1 MFDDIIRLCLLASGC
16 RLDGFNGRRGGN
28 LRFRFGDGAFCRA
41 FLFRRLFLLGGFRL
55 ADFLRHSPE
64 VEQGELHARL
74 IIRFAGLYLRLF
86 LYRLRFFGS
95 GFFRPC
101 RNCRFRL
108 HGRLFR
114 LGFNGNRFSL
124 HRLPDCARIQAHGKP
139 HVAVLVKHTAQVLR
153 DACCLALVRIDHS
166 GLAVRVGVEFCGRMH
181 DTFGMAD
188 KIGVVRQV
196 CLRVR
201 LYHGH
206 QPFVLRQFR
215 LAQVLLQY
223 DKVAA
228 HLCPRIVRKQVV
240 GQADCR
246 YQIRLTEQLVAHGGF
261 GAVQYPLRG
270 DERHDAAVAHCVQPF
285 QEKIVVDGFL
295 GRTPA
300 ERFAPLKP
308 GVEHGY
314 VTERDVGHRQVEI
327 VVERLFDFL
336 KTVYAHL
343 FVGVELPQDRAREEV
358 FLKRH
363 HVRIGTVPQH
373 GVHEHADT
381 RRRLK
386 HTGRTDTV
394 IRQHIGYGVGYLF
407 RGVEG
412 CQHGRFQRV
421 HIPLVLRIV
430 LAVPAYQPV
439 QFRSRGKQFEV
450 GFRPVDGV
458 RQFPCRVQDTF
469 QPAETAILLKY
480 RTFFGGRRSPFPVK
494 GECRPYRLDVVP
506 QPLFAVKRHTRRY
519 KGRRLPSAPCRAGR
533 NRATGR
539 SCRPKG
545 HRRRIRFRQAEAV
558 SG

>member
-1 MFDDIIRLCLLASGC
+1 
-16 RLDGFNGRRGGN
+16 
-28 LRFRFGDGAFCRA
+28 
-41 FLFRRLFLLGGFRL
+41 
-55 ADFLRHSPE
+55 
-64 VEQGELHARL
+64 
-74 IIRFAGLYLRLF
+74 
-86 LYRLRFFGS
+86 
-95 GFFRPC
+95 
-101 RNCRFRL
+101 
-108 HGRLFR
+108 
-114 LGFNGNRFSL
+114 
-124 HRLPDCARIQAHGKP
+124 
-139 HVAVLVKHTAQVLR
+139 
-153 DACCLALVRIDHS
+153 
-166 GLAVRVGVEFCGRMH
+166 
-181 DTFGMAD
+181 MAD
-188 KIGVVRQV
+188 EIGVVRQV

-240 GQADCR
+240 GQAYRR
-246 YQIRLTEQLVAHGGF
+246 YQIRLTEQLVAHGGL

-295 GRTPA
+295 RRTPA

-314 VTERDVGHRQVEI
+314 VTERDVGHHQVEI

-343 FVGVELPQDRAREEV
+343 FVGVELPQDSTREEV

-363 HVRIGTVPQH
+363 HIRIGTVPQH
-373 GVHEHADT
+373 SVHEHADT
-381 RRRLK
+381 RRRFQ
-386 HTGRTDTV
+386 HAGWADAV

-469 QPAETAILLKY
+469 QPAETAILLK
-480 RTFFGGRRSPFPVK
+480 
-494 GECRPYRLDVVP
+494 
-506 QPLFAVKRHTRRY
+506 
-519 KGRRLPSAPCRAGR
+519 
-533 NRATGR
+533 
-539 SCRPKG
+539 
-545 HRRRIRFRQAEAV
+545 
-558 SG
+558 